1 MDKAEVVEHW
11 KSKFGQISA
20 NHFFEQVGADSNGVI
35 ELSEFKAFW
44 AAVSKKN
51 SDKDILEELENIKNG
66 ETSLKGLLN
75 VLCS

>member
-1 MDKAEVVEHW
+1 VD
-11 KSKFGQISA
+11 
-20 NHFFEQVGADSNGVI
+20 ADGNGVI

-66 ETSLKGLLN
+66 DTWVGFSNMPKAGTK
-75 VLCS
+75 